1 MDSWRTA
8 DDPACPACGEPLAPT
23 AMECPHCDEQFLSE
37 EEAEALAEHLAEAL
51 DAEPRGAPRWA
62 VLLTGLALGIAIAPL
77 VTYAG
82 VIATGAR
89 SLGVVATLLL
99 AGWLLPG
106 LYLARFRNPSEVL
119 SRGLYLVVAGIGA
132 VVVAVGYDTFS
143 AGTSTVSGGRRC
155 SWHSSPFP
163 QWSLRCWPD
172 GPRTARLASSAASP
186 ADSTSGPAST
196 TRSDYPSVPAPS
208 GTNRPAI
215 QPTTA
220 AITAGTPAINSRTRK
235 RLPRSARPPSTAT
248 SGLSATTG
256 TNNRTTATA

>member
-8 DDPACPACGEPLAPT
+8 DEPACPACGEHIAPT
-23 AMECPHCDEQFLSE
+23 AMECPHCEEQFLSDD
-37 EEAEALAEHLAEAL
+37 EAEALAESLTEAL

-82 VIATGAR
+82 VIVTGAR

-132 VVVAVGYDTFS
+132 VVAAVGYDTLAGGGS
-143 AGTSTVSGGRRC
+143 AVS
-155 SWHSSPFP
+155 
-163 QWSLRCWPD
+163 D
-172 GPRTARLASSAASP
+172 RTALLLGLLA
-186 ADSTSGPAST
+186 
-196 TRSDYPSVPAPS
+196 VPAVVAALLARRAS
-208 GTNRPAI
+208 NR
-215 QPTTA
+215 A
-220 AITAGTPAINSRTRK
+220 ARQLRGEPGRLHERAGLDTDDED
-235 RLPRSARPPSTAT
+235 
-248 SGLSATTG
+248 
-256 TNNRTTATA
+256 